1 MAATIKV
8 VILFW
13 SLLLAS
19 SLHGSHAKTPANI
32 TLGSSLTSGANS
44 SWLSPSGDFAF
55 GFYPVAGGSFL
66 LGIWFD
72 KIPQRTLVWSANRDT
87 PAPIRSTVNLTL
99 DGELVLIYPN
109 GSTKYPI
116 NESKSVSSASMQ
128 DDGNFV
134 LKNSSSGVLWQSFSY
149 PTDTI
154 LPGQTLTMGQKLYSN
169 ANGTVDY
176 STGRF
181 MLELQDFDGNMV
193 LSEYRFADPGYWYTA
208 TENQKVT
215 FVFNQTSGFMYL
227 VNQSSPTYNMTRYI
241 PKDYYQRATIEDSG
255 NFQQYVY
262 RKQNGTMWESV
273 WKAITEPCFVN
284 AICGVY
290 GFCTSDN
297 RTASCSC
304 LNGFSPLDP
313 SNPSKGCSPQSPI
326 DCVDYDP
333 MNYQVIV
340 KDDTDILNNVFTDLE
355 RIRNTDIEGCKKAL
369 LENCNTVAATFN
381 NTDCLTKRMPFLNA
395 RKSSPSTNVIKALIK
410 VPIRTNREKSAGKKN
425 SHSRVL
431 MQVGIL
437 MTTLLALMFAAIAI
451 YYHPVG
457 LRHRSRKPSP
467 SPSPNANTMEI
478 SLRTFSF
485 QELSEA
491 TNGFSN
497 RLGRGDFGTVYSG
510 VLSLEDKQIEIAVKK
525 LEKVI
530 EQGEKEFLT
539 EVRVI
544 GQTHHKNLVRLLG
557 FCNDDS
563 HRLLVYD
570 LMKNGSLS
578 SFLFSEEERP
588 SWDHR
593 VEILLGI
600 ARGLLYLHEECE
612 TQIIHCDI
620 KPQNVLLDNHYTA
633 KIADF
638 GLAKLLM
645 KDQTRTSTNIRGTMG
660 YMAPE
665 WLKNAPVTTKVDIY
679 SFGVMLLEIIC
690 CRRHIELNQ
699 IEEEAEEDNLIL
711 TDWVLS
717 CVRLGRL
724 EMVMRY
730 DTEVLSN
737 FKRFERMA
745 MVGLWCV
752 HPDPILRPSMK
763 KVIQMLEGM
772 IEVGVPPLVCAQT
785 SEDHFYGTSEM

>member
-1 MAATIKV
+1 MAAIV
-8 VILFW
+8 VMLVW

-19 SLHGSHAKTPANI
+19 SLHGSHATTPANK

-44 SWLSPSGDFAF
+44 SWPSPSGDFAF
-55 GFYPVAGGSFL
+55 GFYPVADGYFL

-72 KIPQRTLVWSANRDT
+72 KIPEKTLVWSHNRNT
-87 PAPIRSTVNLTL
+87 PAPIQSTVNLTL
-99 DGELVLIYPN
+99 DGQFVLIYPN
-109 GSTKYPI
+109 GTEDRI
-116 NESKSVSSASMQ
+116 NNGEAASSASMQ

-134 LKNSSSGVLWQSFSY
+134 LRNSFSTVLWQSFSS

-154 LPGQTLTMGQKLYSN
+154 LPGQTLNMGQRLYSN
-169 ANGTVDY
+169 ANGNMDH

-181 MLELQDFDGNMV
+181 MLELQNFDGNMV
-193 LSEYRFADPGYWYTA
+193 LSAYRFADRGYWYTG
-208 TENQKVT
+208 TINDKIVRL
-215 FVFNQTSGFMYL
+215 VFNQSSSFMYL
-227 VNQSSPTYNMTRYI
+227 VNETATIYSMTNNVPRPI
-241 PKDYYQRATIEDSG
+241 NDYYHRATIEDSG
-255 NFQQYVY
+255 NFQQYIY
-262 RKQNGTMWESV
+262 PKQNGSKWESV

-284 AICGVY
+284 AVCGVY
-290 GFCTSDN
+290 GFCTSPDN
-297 RTASCSC
+297 QTARCDC
-304 LNGFSPLDP
+304 LEGFSPLDP
-313 SNPSKGCSPQSPI
+313 SNPSKGCSPQAPI
-326 DCVDYDP
+326 ERCEEYDP
-333 MNYQVIV
+333 MNYKVV
-340 KDDTDILNNVFTDLE
+340 VLNDSDFLNDVFTDLE
-355 RIRNTDIEGCKKAL
+355 RIHNSDLESCMKAL
-369 LENCNTVAATFN
+369 HEDCYTIAATFN

-395 RKSSPSTNVIKALIK
+395 RHSLPSTKIIKALIK
-410 VPIRTNREKSAGKKN
+410 VPTGTNREKSGGKKISR
-425 SHSRVL
+425 SHFL
-431 MQVGIL
+431 LQVGIS
-437 MTTLLALMFAAIAI
+437 MSSLLALLFAAIAI
-451 YYHPVG
+451 YYHPAVQ
-457 LRHRSRKPSP
+457 RYRSRKPSP
-467 SPSPNANTMEI
+467 NADTMEI

-497 RLGRGDFGTVYSG
+497 SLGRGAFGTVYGG
-510 VLSLEDKQIEIAVKK
+510 VLCLEDKQIEIAVKK

-530 EQGEKEFLT
+530 EQGEKEFMT

-557 FCNDDS
+557 FCNDGS

-578 SFLFSEEERP
+578 SFLFKEEERP

-620 KPQNVLLDNHYTA
+620 KPQNVLLDNHNTA

-665 WLKNAPVTTKVDIY
+665 WLKNAPVTAKVDIY
-679 SFGVMLLEIIC
+679 SFGVLLLEIIC
-690 CRRHIELNQ
+690 CRRHIELNR
-699 IEEEAEEDNLIL
+699 IEEESDGDDLIL
-711 TDWVLS
+711 TDWVIS
-717 CVRLGRL
+717 CVRLGKL
-724 EMVMRY
+724 EMVVKY

-737 FKRFERMA
+737 YKRFERMA

-763 KVIQMLEGM
+763 KVIQMLEGT
-772 IEVGVPPLVCAQT
+772 IEVGVPPLVYAQT
-785 SEDHFYGTSEM
+785 FEDRHYCTSEM